1 MLTDAARSKLTEAGL
16 NLIQQALSIY
26 DSELRLVVSNRRF
39 REMFDLPERFVT
51 PGSNFGDLIRY
62 LVERGEYDMLDDP
75 EAAIRFRVAQART
88 FQPHY
93 LERQRPDGRWISVE
107 GSPLTQGGWV
117 AVYTDIT
124 AIKRQEA
131 LLRARSE
138 ELSADLIDHAERL
151 SETNRALAA
160 TNAALAEAQREL
172 TEMEARTR
180 LTTEMM
186 PAHIAHVGRDL
197 RYTYSNR
204 RLSSVMPGRPSN
216 ILGLSGREALGE
228 TAFARIEPSL
238 RAALAGEAS
247 VLEFTDDD
255 SGRRIRAA
263 FTPDRAGPPEAGG
276 PINGVYILSMD
287 VTEESQARASLMQ
300 ARKRELAA
308 QLTSGLAH
316 DFANLLTII
325 LGLQSRIERLPG
337 LPRAARELTA
347 ATTAAARRGGT
358 LLDRIAQMS
367 GRREMRPAA
376 TDLRVFLADL
386 RTLAAP
392 SLPEGVA
399 LDLEARSLTRPLLI
413 DPGSLQ
419 DSLLNLILN
428 ARDAIGA
435 GPGAIRIEAV
445 AVRDTWLEITVS
457 DTGPGFSEV
466 ALERALDPFFTTK
479 GGEGSG
485 LGLSMVYDLT
495 TLAGGRVLLANTAHG
510 AEVTLRLPLRF
521 ASETPSPGLVLLVED
536 SPEIRQSVREM
547 LIELGHSV
555 IEAAS
560 ADEAERLADIPGI
573 DLVLSDITLAGGRA
587 GLDLVPAFAARG
599 IGEVRL
605 MSSLP
610 PGDALRDRAAA
621 RAPVL
626 AKPFARAELAAFL
639 AGAGEVAADGP
650 ATPDRGARGVGETG
664 KEGVG

>member
-1 MLTDAARSKLTEAGL
+1 MLSEAQRAKLTEAGL

-26 DSELRLVVSNRRF
+26 DSDLRLAVCNHRF

-51 PGSNFGDLIRY
+51 PGSYFGDLIRF
-62 LVERGEYDMLDDP
+62 LVERGEYGAIADP
-75 EAAIRFRVAQART
+75 EEAVRFRVDQART

-107 GSPLTQGGWV
+107 GSPLKQGGWV

-124 AIKRQEA
+124 EIKRQEA

-138 ELSADLIDHAERL
+138 ELSADLLAHAEQL

-172 TEMEARTR
+172 IEMEARTR

-204 RLSSVMPGRPSN
+204 RLASVLPGRPSS
-216 ILGLSGREALGE
+216 IIGLTGREALGE
-228 TAFARIEPSL
+228 EAFAKIEPYL

-247 VLEFTDDD
+247 VFEFSHEE
-255 SGRRIRAA
+255 SGRRIRVA
-263 FTPDRAGPPEAGG
+263 FTPDRIGDG

-287 VTEESQARASLMQ
+287 VTEETQARASLMQ

-325 LGLQSRIERLPG
+325 LGLQSRLERLPG
-337 LPRAARELTA
+337 LPQEARDLA
-347 ATTAAARRGGT
+347 QATTAAARRGGA
-358 LLDRIAQMS
+358 LLDRLAQMS
-367 GRREMRPAA
+367 GRREMRPVP
-376 TDLRVFLADL
+376 TDLRVLLADL
-386 RTLAAP
+386 RTLAQP
-392 SLPEGVA
+392 SLPEGVV
-399 LDLEARSLTRPLLI
+399 LEVDARTLTRPLLV

-445 AVRDTWLEITVS
+445 PVRDTWLEITVS
-457 DTGPGFSEV
+457 DTGPGFSPE

-510 AEVTLRLPLRF
+510 AEVTLRLPLRL
-521 ASETPSPGLVLLVED
+521 ASEAAAPRLVLLVED
-536 SPEIRQSVREM
+536 SPEIRQNVREM

-555 IEAAS
+555 IEAES
-560 ADEAERLADIPGI
+560 AEEAERLAEIPGI
-573 DLVLSDITLAGGRA
+573 DLVLSDITLTGGRS
-587 GLDLVPAFAARG
+587 GLDLLEALETRG
-599 IGEVRL
+599 IADIRL
-605 MSSLP
+605 MTSLP
-610 PGDALRDRAAA
+610 RGDRVREAAAA

-626 AKPFARAELAAFL
+626 SKPFDRAVLGAFL
-639 AGAGEVAADGP
+639 AAHEAGRGRWRTPGREAAG
-650 ATPDRGARGVGETG
+650 
-664 KEGVG
+664 

>member
-1 MLTDAARSKLTEAGL
+1 MLSEAQRAKLTEAGL

-26 DSELRLVVSNRRF
+26 DSDLRLAVCNRRF

-51 PGSNFGDLIRY
+51 PGSYFGDLIRF
-62 LVERGEYDMLDDP
+62 LVERGEYGTLDDP
-75 EAAIRFRVAQART
+75 DEAVRFRVDQART

-107 GSPLTQGGWV
+107 GSPLPQGGWV

-124 AIKRQEA
+124 GIKRQEA

-138 ELSADLIDHAERL
+138 ELSADLLAHAEQL

-204 RLSSVMPGRPSN
+204 RLASVLPGRPSS
-216 ILGLSGREALGE
+216 IIGLTGREALGE
-228 TAFARIEPSL
+228 EAFGKIEPYL
-238 RAALAGEAS
+238 RAALGGEAS
-247 VLEFTDDD
+247 VFEFTHEE
-255 SGRRIRAA
+255 SARRIRVA
-263 FTPDRAGPPEAGG
+263 FTPDRIGEG

-287 VTEESQARASLMQ
+287 VTEETQARASLMQ

-325 LGLQSRIERLPG
+325 LGLQSRLERLPD
-337 LPRAARELTA
+337 LPQEARDLA
-347 ATTAAARRGGT
+347 QATTAAARRGGA
-358 LLDRIAQMS
+358 LLDRLAQMS
-367 GRREMRPAA
+367 GRREMRPVP
-376 TDLRVFLADL
+376 TDLRVLLAEL
-386 RTLAAP
+386 RTLAQP

-399 LDLEARSLTRPLLI
+399 LEVEARTLTRPLLV

-445 AVRDTWLEITVS
+445 AVRDTWLEISVS
-457 DTGPGFSEV
+457 DTGPGFSQE

-510 AEVTLRLPLRF
+510 AEVTLRLPLRQ
-521 ASETPSPGLVLLVED
+521 ASEAAAPRLVLLVED
-536 SPEIRQSVREM
+536 SPEIRQNVREM
-547 LIELGHSV
+547 LIDLGHSV
-555 IEAAS
+555 IEAES
-560 ADEAERLADIPGI
+560 ADEAERLAEIPGI
-573 DLVLSDITLAGGRA
+573 ELVLSDITLAGGRS
-587 GLDLVPAFAARG
+587 GLDLLGPLAARG
-599 IGEVRL
+599 IADIRL
-605 MSSLP
+605 MTSLP
-610 PGDALRDRAAA
+610 PGNPLRAAAAA

-626 AKPFARAELAAFL
+626 AKPFDRAALGAFL
-639 AGAGEVAADGP
+639 AGPAAAAWPAGMEAA
-650 ATPDRGARGVGETG
+650 R
-664 KEGVG
+664 